1 MSMNIGGASPSDPVD
16 EIEEV
21 ITRLLELIAP
31 RRNRHLYKEMFT
43 TISSMASADTDTLDL
58 KIIIS
63 WSSLVQ
69 VQALWK
75 LGCVAQAA
83 KHQSAYRSVYQTSSK
98 QTP

>member
-31 RRNRHLYKEMFT
+31 RRNRHLYKDMIA

-58 KIIIS
+58 KITS
-63 WSSLVQ
+63 G
-69 VQALWK
+69 ALAEMHERRARIK
-75 LGCVAQAA
+75 
-83 KHQSAYRSVYQTSSK
+83 R
-98 QTP
+98 